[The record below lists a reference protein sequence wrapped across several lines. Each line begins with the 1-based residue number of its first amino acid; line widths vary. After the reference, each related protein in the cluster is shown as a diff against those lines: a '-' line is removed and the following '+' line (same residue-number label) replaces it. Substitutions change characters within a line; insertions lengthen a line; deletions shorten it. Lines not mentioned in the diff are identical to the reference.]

1 MKLKEQYR
9 LLLENSEFVADDA
22 QSAVVEKLEI
32 LCAQLADD
40 KERHLFGWL
49 KSRQRATIRGVYLW
63 GGVGR
68 GKTCLMDL
76 FYNSAPT
83 RRKTRLH
90 FYRFMQ
96 TVHHELKKIRNT
108 RDPLVRIGR
117 NFAKRCRLLCL
128 DEFQV
133 TDIGDAVIL
142 AKLLKTLLDEH
153 VVLVMTSNTQ
163 PNDLYRG
170 GLQRDRF
177 VPAIRLIE
185 SHTDVVEMADGVDY
199 RLQSMS
205 KRTFYFDIT
214 NPDTETLIKEEFL
227 NLAHN
232 DEVTQMPLKVLGR
245 DIATRGRTNN
255 LVWFEFRD
263 ICDGPRSKMD
273 YIEIANCYRTVI
285 ISDVPQLNW
294 ELENQA
300 RRFIE
305 LVDEF
310 YDRGVHLIISAARGA
325 DQLYIGKRLVTEYQ
339 RTLSRLH
346 EMQTEQYLSRS
357 HDSKQGPAAS
367 IDFASS

>member
-1 MKLKEQYR
+1 MNLKEQYR
-9 LLLENSEFVADDA
+9 HLLEHSEFVADETQFD
-22 QSAVVEKLEI
+22 VVEKLEN
-32 LCAQLADD
+32 LCTQLATG
-40 KERHLFGWL
+40 KESLFFGWL
-49 KSRQRATIRGVYLW
+49 KSKQRNAIKGIYLW

-76 FYNSAPT
+76 FYTCAPT
-83 RRKTRLH
+83 KKKTRLH

-96 TVHHELKKIRNT
+96 SVHGELKSIRNT

-117 NFAKRCRLLCL
+117 TFAKRCRLLCL

-142 AKLLKTLLDEH
+142 AKLLKTLLDER
-153 VVLVMTSNTQ
+153 VVLVMTSNTR
-163 PNDLYRG
+163 PKDLYKG

-177 VPAIRLIE
+177 VPAIKLLE
-185 SHTDVVEMADGVDY
+185 SHTDVVEMADGIDY

-205 KRTFYFDIT
+205 KRTFYFDVT
-214 NPDTETLIKEEFL
+214 DPETETLLNQEFL
-227 NLAHN
+227 NLARN
-232 DEVTQMPLKVLGR
+232 DEVTQAPLEVLGR
-245 DIATRGRTNN
+245 DIVTRSHTNN
-255 LVWFEFRD
+255 LVWFDFRD

-285 ISDVPQLNW
+285 ISNVPQLNW

-310 YDRGVHLIISAARGA
+310 YDRGVHLIISAARRA
-325 DQLYIGKRLVTEYQ
+325 EDLYVGKRLVNEYQ

-346 EMQTEQYLSRS
+346 EMQTERYLSRS
-357 HDSKQGPAAS
+357 HDSKQAMAAT
-367 IDFASS
+367 DTLASL